1 MSFAFME
8 QWYVWILVNVFS
20 IFLWSEKS
28 MSSAESSYTVVMVI
42 KYSFYLL
49 NSLNGLRIWYALSRD
64 SGK

>member
-1 MSFAFME
+1 ME

-20 IFLWSEKS
+20 IFLWSEKA

>member
-1 MSFAFME
+1 ME

-20 IFLWSEKS
+20 IFLWSEKA

-64 SGK
+64 SVK